1 MNKKA
6 FLLTILLLNPFNSV
20 FADIYKWTDEQGS
33 VHATDDISQAP
44 PEIQDK
50 YKSKDTKSQPEPYV
64 SRIPI
69 RPPTDYYRQVIE
81 YWKDPQTNI
90 SYKLPL
96 NSNQIN
102 KDRQRI
108 IEEKKKVEAA
118 KTAAGIFFLAIIL
131 SGIIYFVLW
140 LWAFF
145 DILKNQFA
153 GNDKLIWWLT
163 ITMIPIL
170 GLIAYATIGKN
181 QKIKDEDMDY

>member
-1 MNKKA
+1 MKKII
-6 FLLTILLLNPFNSV
+6 TIALVLSIPLIV

-50 YKSKDTKSQPEPYV
+50 YKPKDTKSQPDPYV

-108 IEEKKKVEAA
+108 IEEKKKVKAA

-131 SGIIYFVLW
+131 SGIIYFTLW
-140 LWAFF
+140 IWAFL

-181 QKIKDEDMDY
+181 QKIKDEDMDF